1 MRSGTMTIRI
11 SAASQRSP
19 DTISTPATAR
29 SVMLRIFSWK
39 MPIGASA
46 TRVVDTRNWWPGE
59 RVLISPR
66 SVREIDWAERLI
78 HLDINRQKV
87 KGGPPYDPAIT
98 IDGAYEEKFLTYYG
112 IEWVAR

>member
-1 MRSGTMTIRI
+1 MLSETMTIRI

-46 TRVVDTRNWWPGE
+46 TASSIPETGAGE
-59 RVLISPR
+59 RILISPR

-87 KGGPPYDPAIT
+87 KGA
-98 IDGAYEEKFLTYYG
+98 A
-112 IEWVAR
+112 V